1 MFILKIIFSFYY
13 FRLLYKTQKLLSVGN
28 PLIAGASQ
36 PQDSDSLWSHR
47 RRNGINP
54 LVPLDNFIY
63 EEDNQLNED
72 ASNVLWTNDQNQ
84 KSLLILVILTG
95 IIILIVHQLCCTKR
109 HRRNRAVGKIQ
120 RVIQAITVKRVP
132 AI

>member
-1 MFILKIIFSFYY
+1 M
-13 FRLLYKTQKLLSVGN
+13 RGV
-28 PLIAGASQ
+28 PL
-36 PQDSDSLWSHR
+36 PQDSDSLWNHR
-47 RRNGINP
+47 RRNGIKINP

-63 EEDNQLNED
+63 EEDINNEVNEEV
-72 ASNVLWTNDQNQ
+72 SNILWTNDQNQ
-84 KSLLILVILTG
+84 KSLLILVIITG

-109 HRRNRAVGKIQ
+109 YRRNRTVGKLQ